1 MSFDLPRDIILP
13 VDIVDVRLDP
23 APHPFES
30 GNLRAI
36 EENWLHEVD
45 INPHLFDG
53 QVALLSELSYRSG
66 RLTGRCH
73 IVRYATFMYWR
84 RNRNTPGASH
94 AFAHAMLVSSD
105 GALVAIRMGTHTVN
119 AGRVY
124 FAAGSFELEDFRD
137 GLVDVDFNMKREVEE
152 ETGIDL
158 AEAEPERGYHILSTQ
173 LGTVIFRRYHVAA
186 TANAM
191 VTRVNAFVAAQTD
204 PEIAAPVVIHG
215 AADLPDD
222 LAAHM
227 KPLIEWHFSGEA

>member
-1 MSFDLPRDIILP
+1 MSFDLPRDIVLP
-13 VDIVDVRLDP
+13 VDTVDVRLDP

-30 GNLRAI
+30 ANLRAI
-36 EENWLHEVD
+36 EENWLHEVT

-53 QVALLSELSYRSG
+53 TVALLSELSYRDG
-66 RLTGRCH
+66 RLAGRCH

-84 RNRNTPGASH
+84 RNRQTPGAGH

-105 GALVAIRMGTHTVN
+105 NALVAIRMGPHTVN

-137 GLVDVDFNMKREVEE
+137 GVVDVDSNMVREVKE

-158 AEAEPERGYHILSTQ
+158 AEALPDRRYHILSSRN
-173 LGTVIFRRYHVAA
+173 GTVIFRRYRVAL

-191 VTRVNAFVAAQTD
+191 ITRINDFVAGED
-204 PEIAAPVVIHG
+204 EPEIAAPVVIHSEN
-215 AADLPDD
+215 DLPDD
-222 LAAHM
+222 LAPHM
-227 KPLIEWHFSGEA
+227 QPLIEWHFSGAA